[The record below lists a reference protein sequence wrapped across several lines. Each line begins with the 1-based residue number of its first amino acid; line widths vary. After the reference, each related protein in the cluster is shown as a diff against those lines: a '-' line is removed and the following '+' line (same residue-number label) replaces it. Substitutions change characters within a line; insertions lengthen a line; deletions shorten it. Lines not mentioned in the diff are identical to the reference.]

1 MCGGTG
7 KWKALNRKRAKDV
20 YEFTECPNCYGI
32 YCHSYSYI
40 SFICCY
46 LMKQAFLC
54 LYIYI
59 YISVA
64 LLNSIDLQ
72 TILYWLP
79 DNCLGRQF
87 CFKWKREHSIL
98 FPIAF
103 SRHESSFGIQSVTE
117 EDQSPWMIIES
128 WNFVSYWSLCFYSF
142 NKIDVLVE
150 ASMVSFLLVNL
161 IQILNLYKFLY
172 D

>member
-1 MCGGTG
+1 MP
-7 KWKALNRKRAKDV
+7 KLLWYLLPFIFLYFFYLLLSDEA
-20 YEFTECPNCYGI
+20 GI
-32 YCHSYSYI
+32 SLS
-40 SFICCY
+40 
-46 LMKQAFLC
+46 
-54 LYIYI
+54 IYI

-79 DNCLGRQF
+79 DNCLGGQF

>member
-1 MCGGTG
+1 MP
-7 KWKALNRKRAKDV
+7 KLLWYLLPFIFLYFFYLLLSDEA
-20 YEFTECPNCYGI
+20 GI
-32 YCHSYSYI
+32 SLS
-40 SFICCY
+40 
-46 LMKQAFLC
+46 
-54 LYIYI
+54 IYI

-72 TILYWLP
+72 MILYWLP
-79 DNCLGRQF
+79 DNCLGGQF

>member
-1 MCGGTG
+1 MP
-7 KWKALNRKRAKDV
+7 KLLWYLLPFIFLYFFYLLLSDEA
-20 YEFTECPNCYGI
+20 GI
-32 YCHSYSYI
+32 SLS
-40 SFICCY
+40 
-46 LMKQAFLC
+46 
-54 LYIYI
+54 IYI

>member
-1 MCGGTG
+1 MVLENG
-7 KWKALNRKRAKDV
+7 KLSTENGLKMFTSLLNAQIV
-20 YEFTECPNCYGI
+20 MVFTSIHIPI
-32 YCHSYSYI
+32 
-40 SFICCY
+40 
-46 LMKQAFLC
+46 FL
-54 LYIYI
+54 LFVAIWWSRHFFVYIYI